1 KADVAARG
9 LVLTVFQ
16 DYYTLVAA
24 VRKAASARQGL
35 SEAQQFLEITQRQEQ
50 GGEAAHSDVVKAQIQ
65 VTQRQRDAQDGDL
78 VALKSRLA
86 LSVLVFP
93 DFRDNFSVVDDLQEA
108 PPLPDLETVA
118 TMAAQNNPEVSAAQA
133 ALQQQTSDIQ
143 VARSGF
149 LPSISFDYW
158 Y

>member
-1 KADVAARG
+1 
-9 LVLTVFQ
+9 
-16 DYYTLVAA
+16 
-24 VRKAASARQGL
+24 
-35 SEAQQFLEITQRQEQ
+35 
-50 GGEAAHSDVVKAQIQ
+50 
-65 VTQRQRDAQDGDL
+65 
-78 VALKSRLA
+78 
-86 LSVLVFP
+86 P

-158 Y
+158 YGIEANQFAIYGPEPEHHRLLGSSASIQMTVPLWNWGATNAKLRQAQIRAQQARADLTLAERQLKANLNAYYAEAQTAQAQVASLRNSLDL